1 MKSPK
6 LQAIDRQETSVR
18 LSEKAYYL
26 IKVIIAPR
34 RGMFVADISI
44 TDLQKIFK
52 VRMVLEG

>member
-1 MKSPK
+1 
-6 LQAIDRQETSVR
+6 LQALDRQETSVR

-34 RGMFVADISI
+34 RGLFVADISI